1 MLGWCNVGMFK
12 CLVPELGQG
21 NGQELIKG
29 ISGDG
34 SGVQIVIRILMN
46 PSPGAV
52 PGTCPKA
59 PGLG

>member
-1 MLGWCNVGMFK
+1 MVK
-12 CLVPELGQG
+12 CSVPELGQG

-29 ISGDG
+29 ISRDG
-34 SGVQIVIRILMN
+34 SEVQIVIRILMN